1 MFCPNC
7 GDPVEQNEKFC
18 NKCGK
23 QLSSS
28 PNMQQNEN
36 TLTVNNEMN
45 DYNTNHASVSQNTGV
60 YNQPYINNYYKST
73 CVESRN

>member
-23 QLSSS
+23 QLNCSA
-28 PNMQQNEN
+28 NMQQNIEN
-36 TLTVNNEMN
+36 STVNNSIQVNNQMN
-45 DYNTNHASVSQNTGV
+45 N
-60 YNQPYINNYYKST
+60 
-73 CVESRN
+73 